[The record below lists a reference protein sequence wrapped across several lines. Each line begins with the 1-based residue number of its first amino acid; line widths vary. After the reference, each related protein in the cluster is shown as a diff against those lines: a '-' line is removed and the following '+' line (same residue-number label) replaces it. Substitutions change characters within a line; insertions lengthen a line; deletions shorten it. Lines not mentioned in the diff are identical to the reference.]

1 MAMPLATVEQVKGY
15 LAIGSVVDDALL
27 ARMLEAASGFI
38 QTWINRT
45 LERQSYSAQLDGN
58 GSDTLVLRNF
68 PIVSV
73 SELRIQGALIAP
85 AASDSAIGYWHDETR
100 LLLRGLVFPR
110 GRGNVRVNYVA
121 GFEAPPPELTQACI
135 ELVSL
140 RYREKDR
147 IGLVSKGLA
156 GETTAYSLKDM
167 PESVRT
173 LLNQYRRVV
182 PQ

>member
-1 MAMPLATVEQVKGY
+1 MAMQLATVEQVKGY
-15 LAIGSVVDDALL
+15 LSIGNVVDDALL
-27 ARMLEAASGFI
+27 ERMLHAASGYI
-38 QTWINRT
+38 QTWINRS
-45 LERQSYSAQLDGN
+45 LDLQSYSALLDGN

-73 SELRIQGALIAP
+73 SDLRINGAVIA
-85 AASDSAIGYWHDETR
+85 AAADDSAMGYWFDDYR
-100 LLLRGLVFPR
+100 LMLRGRVFPR
-110 GRGNVRVNYVA
+110 GRGNVRLNYQA
-121 GFEAPPPELTQACI
+121 GFAAPPADLTQACI
-135 ELVSL
+135 EMVSL